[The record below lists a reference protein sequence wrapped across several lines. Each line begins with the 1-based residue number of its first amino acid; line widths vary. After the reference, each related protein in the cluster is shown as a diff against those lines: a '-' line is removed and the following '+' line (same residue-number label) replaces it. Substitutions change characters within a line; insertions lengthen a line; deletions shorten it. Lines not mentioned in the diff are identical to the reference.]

1 MNFIVSVDKNWA
13 IGKNND
19 LLFHISADM
28 KYFKETTWGKT
39 VVMGD
44 RTLLSLPGAKP
55 LKGRENIVLTLDKD
69 FSPEGV
75 TVCHGTGEL
84 EKVLGEKVDTDDV
97 FVIGGATIY
106 RLLMPYCKKA
116 YITKVSSTGDAD
128 VFIPDLDALGNWRII
143 SESDVMSENGLEFR
157 YLVYENNSV
166 KPLG

>member
-75 TVCHGTGEL
+75 TV
-84 EKVLGEKVDTDDV
+84 
-97 FVIGGATIY
+97 
-106 RLLMPYCKKA
+106 
-116 YITKVSSTGDAD
+116 
-128 VFIPDLDALGNWRII
+128 
-143 SESDVMSENGLEFR
+143 
-157 YLVYENNSV
+157 
-166 KPLG
+166 